1 MTGIIVQLAISWLII
16 WMYEKGNLSFLGFY
30 PAKSRLLDFILFFSI
45 TAICCSSGFLLRMYF
60 GNEEWKLNESLTL
73 LTALKA
79 TWWNIKSVL
88 FEELIFRGVLFYI
101 LIKQLGVAKAITIS
115 AIAFG
120 IYHWFSQGV
129 FGDTD
134 QMIITFLLTGIMGA
148 LYAYGYTK
156 SFSLF
161 IPCGIHLGWNL
172 TQGFIFS
179 QGPIGNGLLI
189 PAKEQPVVTVS
200 YFVYFTI
207 LLTPIL
213 STWIINFLVL
223 KKRRQIT
230 FTTKPPAQILPAE

>member
-1 MTGIIVQLAISWLII
+1 MKKETCHSWVLPVI
-16 WMYEKGNLSFLGFY
+16 
-30 PAKSRLLDFILFFSI
+30 P
-45 TAICCSSGFLLRMYF
+45 GFLSSQKQAFRFYTLLFHYCHLLLQRLPFRMYF

-179 QGPIGNGLLI
+179 QGRG
-189 PAKEQPVVTVS
+189 S
-200 YFVYFTI
+200 YFPRD
-207 LLTPIL
+207 L
-213 STWIINFLVL
+213 
-223 KKRRQIT
+223 
-230 FTTKPPAQILPAE
+230 